1 MCCVCVT
8 VIGAERVFVKEI
20 GDFDCSKR
28 KIFLASRGGASR
40 PARPGAAEEVFT
52 QESFLIHLLVA
63 RPLESYSSLAVLT
76 VPVV

>member
-1 MCCVCVT
+1 MSQYDFCVVVCVT

-28 KIFLASRGGASR
+28 KNFLASRGGASR

-63 RPLESYSSLAVLT
+63 RPMAMHMT
-76 VPVV
+76 

>member
-1 MCCVCVT
+1 MSVILAGSRNSYSFPYKSSSLMSQYDFCVT

-40 PARPGAAEEVFT
+40 PARPGAAEEFSLRGVF
-52 QESFLIHLLVA
+52 
-63 RPLESYSSLAVLT
+63 
-76 VPVV
+76 